1 MQWFNFKFFS
11 RLQEDFEEQLK
22 AAGDKLVLVD
32 FFATWCG
39 PCKMIA
45 PKLEEHSKTYAERLV
60 VLKVFPSIQVATNA
74 TT

>member
-1 MQWFNFKFFS
+1 MQWIIELFLFQIFL

-60 VLKVFPSIQVATNA
+60 VLKVCIPIN
-74 TT
+74 